1 MAGRGGV
8 FGLVFFSTLPVVL
21 PFVFIS
27 EAAFALRVSNLVAVC
42 MLFLTGYLFGG
53 SAGHRPVLLG
63 CPMLPVGVLLTGVA
77 IALGG

>member
-1 MAGRGGV
+1 M
-8 FGLVFFSTLPVVL
+8 VL

-42 MLFLTGYLFGG
+42 MLFLTGYLFGS